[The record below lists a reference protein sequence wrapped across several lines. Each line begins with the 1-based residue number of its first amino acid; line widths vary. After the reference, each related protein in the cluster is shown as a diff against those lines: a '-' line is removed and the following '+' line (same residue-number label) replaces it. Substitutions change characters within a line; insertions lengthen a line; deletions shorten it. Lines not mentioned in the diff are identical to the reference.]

1 MTVSN
6 LHSASN
12 LNCVEIIFPLRLGI
26 FSNHDP
32 IMNSLLTDD
41 TYYIICIY
49 IGKVHFNYSTGHP
62 VLISVE
68 IERPILKC
76 IGSSQCMILKKVRCL
91 LICDPEYCAM
101 KNVFL
106 DRTVLYL
113 YSFILNYFNK
123 KYHSEINHFITSL
136 CSIPLS
142 SNRSPIGIL
151 WWWWCIRLEL
161 NASQF
166 RFIFKLTLLMVPSLF
181 FEFLFG
187 SLPVVGVEI
196 GLELVENHY

>member
-1 MTVSN
+1 MHSVRLQLHLSRLRLQNLLTLTSPYVRQAHIAFAARSVTVSS

-26 FSNHDP
+26 FSNHDS

-49 IGKVHFNYSTGHP
+49 IDKVHFNYSTGHT

-101 KNVFL
+101 KNV
-106 DRTVLYL
+106 
-113 YSFILNYFNK
+113 SF
-123 KYHSEINHFITSL
+123 
-136 CSIPLS
+136 
-142 SNRSPIGIL
+142 RSYG
-151 WWWWCIRLEL
+151 
-161 NASQF
+161 
-166 RFIFKLTLLMVPSLF
+166 FIFVQFYTKLF
-181 FEFLFG
+181 
-187 SLPVVGVEI
+187 
-196 GLELVENHY
+196 